1 MSKWMKALLWLAVI
15 LGAVGIGL
23 SVTMIV
29 SAVQFMEWGR
39 VILYFITG
47 TVSLEILVLALAKL
61 KNKENT

>member
-47 TVSLEILVLALAKL
+47 TVSLEILLLALAKL

>member
-1 MSKWMKALLWLAVI
+1 MSKGMKALLWLAVI
-15 LGAVGIGL
+15 LGAVGIGM

-47 TVSLEILVLALAKL
+47 TVSLEILLLALAKL

>member
-39 VILYFITG
+39 VVLYFITAI
-47 TVSLEILVLALAKL
+47 VSLEILLLALGKL

>member
-23 SVTMIV
+23 SVMMIV
-29 SAVQFMEWGR
+29 SAVQFMEWDR
-39 VILYFITG
+39 VVLCFITAIA
-47 TVSLEILVLALAKL
+47 SLEILLLALGKL